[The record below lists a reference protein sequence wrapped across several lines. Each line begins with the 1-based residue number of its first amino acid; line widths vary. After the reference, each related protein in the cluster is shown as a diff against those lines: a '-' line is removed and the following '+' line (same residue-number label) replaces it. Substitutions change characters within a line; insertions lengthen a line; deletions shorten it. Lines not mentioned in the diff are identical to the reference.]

1 LKPRE
6 RVTATL
12 SHKEPDR
19 IPIDFGGGVSSIMKR
34 AYINLCNYLNINH
47 KDAKC
52 TIFDTVMEIDERIL
66 RRFNVDFR
74 RVWLGE
80 PLNSHIIENS
90 DGSITDIFGIKRE
103 MVGEYMEIISP
114 PLNGAGINDIKNY
127 KFPDPEDKGWLLGV
141 EEKARSL
148 SENSNYAV
156 VLGMSLDGVFES
168 GTYLFG
174 FEDFL
179 IKLYTE
185 KKLVNYFF
193 DKLIDFETTF
203 WSFVLKKIGQYI
215 DIIELGDDMANQRQ
229 LFFSKE
235 IYREMIK
242 LRHISLFNTIKE
254 YTGAKL
260 FLHCCGSVTE
270 IIDEL
275 IEVGI
280 DILNPVQ
287 PSAYDMRAKD
297 LKDKFGNRIC
307 FHGGIDEQHYLPKAD
322 MKEFEEEVKRVI
334 SEFAP
339 DGGYILAPAHNIQS
353 DTSPEK
359 IVKLYETAITY
370 GTYPFKMIG

>member
-1 LKPRE
+1 MNPRE
-6 RVTATL
+6 RVITAIL
-12 SHKEPDR
+12 HKEPDR

-34 AYINLCNYLNINH
+34 AYINLCNSLNIDH
-47 KDAKC
+47 KDAKY
-52 TIFDTVMEIDERIL
+52 TIFDTVMDIDEIIL
-66 RRFNVDFR
+66 RKFNIDFR

-80 PLNSHIIENS
+80 PLNAHVIKNS
-90 DGSITDIFGIKRE
+90 DGSIIDIFGIKRK

-114 PLNGAGINDIKNY
+114 PLNGAGINYIKNY
-127 KFPDPEDKGWLLGV
+127 RFPNPEDKGWISGV
-141 EEKARSL
+141 EERARNL
-148 SENSNYAV
+148 SENSSYAV
-156 VLGMSLDGVFES
+156 VLVMSLDGVFES

-193 DKLIDFETTF
+193 DKLLDFETTF

-242 LRHISLFNTIKE
+242 PRHLILFSSIKK
-254 YTGAKL
+254 YTQAKL
-260 FLHCCGSVTE
+260 FLHCCGSVVE

-275 IEVGI
+275 IDVGI

-287 PSAYDMRAKD
+287 PGAFDMRAKD
-297 LKDKFGNRIC
+297 LKNNFGNSIC
-307 FHGGIDEQHYLPKAD
+307 FHG
-322 MKEFEEEVKRVI
+322 
-334 SEFAP
+334 
-339 DGGYILAPAHNIQS
+339 
-353 DTSPEK
+353 
-359 IVKLYETAITY
+359 
-370 GTYPFKMIG
+370 